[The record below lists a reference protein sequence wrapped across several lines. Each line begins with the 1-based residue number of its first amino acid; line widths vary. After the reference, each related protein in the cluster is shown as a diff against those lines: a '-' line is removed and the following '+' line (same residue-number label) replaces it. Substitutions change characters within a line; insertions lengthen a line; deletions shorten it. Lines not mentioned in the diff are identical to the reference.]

1 VRACV
6 DACVCTWG
14 MWGEGLSLYWVCVLA
29 AVSPYGVCMRACK
42 LVCVCLCA
50 CVSVPTVLYHRTLRC
65 PHTERQLALTTCAL
79 QTCARHLDII
89 YTLWCS
95 HTHCDGHI
103 HIVNTLVTYTW
114 CMALQRYARHFDITY
129 TLCCS
134 PLSYVHW
141 SHTHSL
147 HKGHIHGGHIQTGH
161 IHLGHIHIVSLSNWQ
176 HTLCPHAYCSVSLYK
191 HAHITYTRLTVL
203 FQDTVFINICI
214 TL

>member
-1 VRACV
+1 
-6 DACVCTWG
+6 
-14 MWGEGLSLYWVCVLA
+14 
-29 AVSPYGVCMRACK
+29 
-42 LVCVCLCA
+42 
-50 CVSVPTVLYHRTLRC
+50 
-65 PHTERQLALTTCAL
+65 
-79 QTCARHLDII
+79 
-89 YTLWCS
+89 
-95 HTHCDGHI
+95 
-103 HIVNTLVTYTW
+103 
-114 CMALQRYARHFDITY
+114 MALQRYARHFDMTY

-203 FQDTVFINICI
+203 FQDTVFVNIFI
-214 TL
+214 TLSKPATDSIDGCNTRLAALFQDNDFDLKIGSGSGSGGGGN